1 MTDLRGNVYPWAPG
15 FVEGDRP
22 MIVTSRLRYEDS
34 YTLERY
40 LATDGYDGLRV
51 YGSPSYHA
59 IKMFSTHIGDQIL
72 KATAA
77 DTDVLVSA
85 TRDSRSGTLYV
96 KLVNA
101 TAAAAAVQLDF
112 RGVRT
117 LASSG
122 TAVTL
127 AADPQATNSIDAPQA
142 VAPVTTK
149 VEGVKPGFT
158 YTIPAH
164 GIVVLTLETR

>member
-1 MTDLRGNVYPWAPG
+1 MNCYAPMFVNVNPG
-15 FVEGDRP
+15 ARQWRP
-22 MIVTSRLRYEDS
+22 NLI
-34 YTLERY
+34 
-40 LATDGYDGLRV
+40 GYDGLRV

-77 DTDVLVSA
+77 GTDVLVSA
-85 TRDSRSGTLYV
+85 TRDSRSGTIYV

-101 TAAAAAVQLDF
+101 GDAQTDVQLNIT
-112 RGVRT
+112 GVRA
-117 LASSG
+117 LAPTA

-127 AADPQATNSIDAPQA
+127 AAAPTATNSIDAPQV

-149 VEGVKPGFT
+149 VNGVMPQFT
-158 YTIPAH
+158 YKVPAH
-164 GIVVLTLETR
+164 GIVVLTLAGR